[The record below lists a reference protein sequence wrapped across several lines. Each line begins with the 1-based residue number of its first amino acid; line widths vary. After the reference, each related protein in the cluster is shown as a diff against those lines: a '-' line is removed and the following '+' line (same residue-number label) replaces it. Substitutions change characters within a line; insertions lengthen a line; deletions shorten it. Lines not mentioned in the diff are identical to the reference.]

1 MRYAILAAL
10 VATTILT
17 GCAAREQ
24 AADAGAVDFEAPAE
38 GESDSDE
45 PHLSSLSLIE
55 IAMSE
60 GRIDYSTG
68 MLYKTYSLFDP
79 MSLPPEYES
88 SVPSKGGTAVI
99 LEIQRNWNRLA
110 PDDQAE
116 IGLYIEPIGQQDD
129 ETSLDDVTPDRL
141 EHERTRLD

>member
-1 MRYAILAAL
+1 MRYAILATL
-10 VATTILT
+10 VAATILT

-24 AADAGAVDFEAPAE
+24 ATDADAVDVEMPEA
-38 GESDSDE
+38 GGSDSDE
-45 PHLSSLSLIE
+45 PSLSSLSLID
-55 IAMSE
+55 IAMNE

-68 MLYKTYSLFDP
+68 MLYKTFSLFDP

-99 LEIQRNWNRLA
+99 LEVQRNWNRLA
-110 PDDQAE
+110 PDDRAE